1 LLLEATVALQTLTV
15 PQRQATEAVTSVDT
29 DGLDVTLPD
38 GAAIVLL
45 RVTNDCSWRWS
56 ASDDLMPLPKDT
68 WLSLPA
74 ATSASLAASQTL
86 HVRADSSAA
95 TVYLVVS

>member
-1 LLLEATVALQTLTV
+1 MALQTLAM
-15 PQRQATEAVTSVDT
+15 PNRQSTKLVSSVDST
-29 DGLDVTLPD
+29 DGLDVTIPA

-45 RVTNDCSWRWS
+45 RVTHDCSWRWS

-86 HVRADSSAA
+86 HVRADSSTA

>member
-1 LLLEATVALQTLTV
+1 MALQTLTV

-29 DGLDVTLPD
+29 DGLDVTLPV

-45 RVTNDCSWRWS
+45 RATHDCSWRWS
-56 ASDDLMPLPKDT
+56 ASDDLVPLKADQ

-74 ATSASLAASQTL
+74 ATSASLTASQTL
-86 HVRADSSAA
+86 HIRADSSSA
-95 TVYLVVS
+95 TVYVVVS